1 MWFDDQIKHR
11 KQSDNEVFEDS
22 FLEIAGAVMGKRLS
36 DALNDERQKT
46 KDAIDD
52 ILKYYHGRSHEI
64 PDSITD
70 FNEILEYLMRPYGI
84 MRRNVE
90 LSEGW
95 TRDAAGAM
103 LGILAEDDSV
113 VAFIPGTAGGYTYN
127 DPKSGKKKKIR
138 KKDEKLFCKEAIA
151 FYKPFPLE
159 SMGVRGLIKY
169 MWDNIDASDLILV
182 VFFMFIAT
190 LIGTLMPRLN
200 GILFS
205 DVIESGSMS
214 VLLAITVFM
223 LCITVSS
230 TFISAA
236 KGILM
241 TKVTTKLDINVE
253 AAAMMRVL
261 SLPADFFKKYSTGDL
276 ANRTRQ
282 IGNLVDQMLNIGLS
296 TGLTSVF
303 SLIYI
308 AEIFEFAPSLVMPS
322 IIITVITLLITMTS
336 SLLSIG
342 IAKRRMNLQSRES
355 GMSYAM
361 ISGIQK
367 IRLAGA
373 EKRAFARWGKL
384 YAEEARLTYDP
395 PAFIKL
401 NPVITLAVSLAGTII
416 MYSVAVNTKVSI
428 SEYFAF
434 NAAYGMVSGAF
445 TALAGI
451 AMQMAQI
458 RPILDMARPILEA
471 VPEVAEDKVV
481 VDELS
486 GGIEVNNVSFR
497 YDENMPLVLD
507 NLSLK
512 INPGQYVAIVGQT
525 GCGKSTLLRI
535 LLGFEKPQ
543 KGAVYY
549 DGRDLSKL
557 DLKSLRRKI
566 GTVMQNGKLFSGDI
580 YSNIVISAPWLTLD
594 DAWEAAEL
602 AGMKEDIEDMPME
615 MFTLI
620 SEGQGGISGGQR
632 QRLMIARAIAPKPK
646 ILMFDEATSA
656 LDNITQK
663 KVSESL
669 DSLQCT
675 RIVIAHRLSTI
686 KNCNRIIVMDKG
698 KIIEDGTYDELMEHN
713 GYFAELVERQKLD
726 PAG

>member
-1 MWFDDQIKHR
+1 ML
-11 KQSDNEVFEDS
+11 EDS

-36 DALNDERQKT
+36 DALNDEIQKT

-52 ILKYYHGRSHEI
+52 ILKYYHARSHEI

-70 FNEILEYLMRPYGI
+70 INDVLEYLLRPYGI
-84 MRRNVE
+84 MRRSVV

-95 TRDAAGAM
+95 TGDASGAM
-103 LGILAEDDSV
+103 LGMLAEDDSV
-113 VAFIPGTAGGYTYN
+113 VAFIPGNFGGYTYY
-127 DPKSGKKKKIR
+127 DLKTGKRKKIR
-138 KKDEKLFCKEAIA
+138 KRDEKLFYKEAIA
-151 FYKPFPLE
+151 FYKPFPLK
-159 SMGVRGLIKY
+159 SMGIRDLLQY
-169 MWDNIDASDLILV
+169 MWDNIDASDLLLV
-182 VFFMFIAT
+182 CIFMLIAT

-205 DVIESGSMS
+205 DVIRSGSMK
-214 VLLAITVFM
+214 VLFAITVFM
-223 LCITVSS
+223 LCVTVSS

-236 KGILM
+236 RGILM
-241 TKVTTKLDINVE
+241 AKVSTKLNINVE
-253 AAAMMRVL
+253 AAAMMRIL
-261 SLPADFFKKYSTGDL
+261 SLPADFFKKYSTGEL

-282 IGNLVDQMLNIGLS
+282 IGNLTDQMLSIGLS
-296 TGLTSVF
+296 TGLASVF

-308 AEIFEFAPSLVMPS
+308 AEIFEFAPALVAPS
-322 IIITVITLLITMTS
+322 LLITIVTVLISVASTFIQMGITKKRM
-336 SLLSIG
+336 SIRS
-342 IAKRRMNLQSRES
+342 KES

-384 YAEEARLTYDP
+384 YAEEAKLTYSP
-395 PAFIKL
+395 PTFIML
-401 NPVITLAVSLAGTII
+401 NPVITTAVSLAGTII
-416 MYSVAVNTKVSI
+416 MYSVAIQSGVSI

-434 NAAYGMVSGAF
+434 NSAYGMVSGAF

-451 AMQMAQI
+451 AIQMAQI
-458 RPILDMARPILEA
+458 RPILDMARPILET
-471 VPEVAEDKVV
+471 VPEVALDKEVV
-481 VDELS
+481 EKLS
-486 GGIEVNNVSFR
+486 GGIELNNVSFR
-497 YDENMPLVLD
+497 YNENMPLVLD

-512 INPGQYVAIVGQT
+512 IYSGQYVAIVGQT
-525 GCGKSTLLRI
+525 GCGKSTLFRI

-549 DGRDLSKL
+549 DGKDLSKL

-566 GTVMQNGKLFSGDI
+566 GTVMQNGRLFSGDI
-580 YSNIVISAPWLTLD
+580 YSNIVISAPWLTLN

-602 AGMKEDIEDMPME
+602 AGMKEDIEDMPMG

-620 SEGQGGISGGQR
+620 SEGQGDISGGQR

-646 ILMFDEATSA
+646 ILLFDEATSA

-698 KIIEDGTYDELMEHN
+698 KIIEDGTYDELMEKK
-713 GYFAELVERQKLD
+713 GYFAELVERQNLT
-726 PAG
+726 GTVTT